1 MQVIA
6 FALMLLSIVV
16 MLAGAVMAVIALT
29 YTWLSILLINQ
40 GAAAAIAALML
51 LIGLIVFLLVK
62 E

>member
-1 MQVIA
+1 
-6 FALMLLSIVV
+6 MLLSIVV